1 MSARWMV
8 AGLCLAVAGCDSP
21 SPGRFAHEARAVAGG
36 DRFAVHWTV
45 EGRRGAAQAI
55 RLNRRWG
62 ARPAVVRARAVAA
75 IEQVTGCRVDG
86 RTVSGDANVVRVTLI
101 CR

>member
-8 AGLCLAVAGCDSP
+8 AAVCLALAACDSP
-21 SPGRFAHEARAVAGG
+21 SPGRFAQEARHAVDG

-45 EGRRGAAQAI
+45 EGRQGAAQAI

-75 IEQVTGCRVDG
+75 IEQVTRCRVDG
-86 RTVSGDANVVRVTLI
+86 RTVSGDASVVRATLI